1 VLAASIVTHH
11 WAVGFVPNCF
21 VYAHRLVVFPFDTF
35 GNAAAV
41 QSTIHELW
49 AREYS
54 SQLETR
60 LNYSASDC
68 LETFA
73 FPTSITTLDE
83 PGRRYFVHRASVT
96 VDRGEGFTAIYNRF
110 HKPSERSTDIQQLRE
125 FHVELDSSVAKS
137 YGWTDLD
144 LDHNF
149 HDRKQGIG
157 FTINPTARQEILDRL
172 LELNHQRY
180 AEEVAQGLH
189 EKRSA
194 KGKVRATSTRGKRK
208 VPSSPLLEGA

>member
-1 VLAASIVTHH
+1 
-11 WAVGFVPNCF
+11 
-21 VYAHRLVVFPFDTF
+21 
-35 GNAAAV
+35 
-41 QSTIHELW
+41 
-49 AREYS
+49 
-54 SQLETR
+54 
-60 LNYSASDC
+60 
-68 LETFA
+68 
-73 FPTSITTLDE
+73 
-83 PGRRYFVHRASVT
+83 
-96 VDRGEGFTAIYNRF
+96 
-110 HKPSERSTDIQQLRE
+110 LRE